1 MAKDKFTT
9 LDKLEIGKD
18 AVITEVKCDD
28 KSLRS
33 HILNMGLTPNVE
45 VTLIK
50 AAPMGDP
57 LEIRVRGYI
66 LTLRKSDASKIYIT
80 DVHDKHAYEKHNRV
94 FTPREHS
101 GRGEAKQY
109 LPENQKKKVQP
120 KKKITLALAGNQ
132 NCGKTTLFNRLTGMN
147 RHVGKD
153 RKSVV

>member
-1 MAKDKFTT
+1 MKNEKITT
-9 LDKLEIGKD
+9 LDKLQIGKD
-18 AVITEVKCDD
+18 AIITDIKCDD

-80 DVHDKHAYEKHNRV
+80 DVHDKHAYEKNNSV

-109 LPENQKKKVQP
+109 LPENQKKKIQP
-120 KKKITLALAGNQ
+120 KKKITIALAGNQ

-147 RHVGKD
+147 RHVGN
-153 RKSVV
+153 